1 MPKRAGPFYP
11 VRASIAPHRVP
22 SFIYC
27 SRRGSIRPR
36 YFRYRNTEREGFRHE
51 QTRRHTPG
59 RPRAALGETGDTA
72 LDIVRGT
79 GIPLPK
85 VLRLLG
91 LSTASR
97 AAPALDGLEI
107 VQLCLYAEL
116 PLSAVMDAEEGQ

>member
-1 MPKRAGPFYP
+1 MNRQDGIHMDAL
-11 VRASIAPHRVP
+11 A
-22 SFIYC
+22 
-27 SRRGSIRPR
+27 
-36 YFRYRNTEREGFRHE
+36 
-51 QTRRHTPG
+51 
-59 RPRAALGETGDTA
+59 AALAETGDTA

-107 VQLCLYAEL
+107 VQL